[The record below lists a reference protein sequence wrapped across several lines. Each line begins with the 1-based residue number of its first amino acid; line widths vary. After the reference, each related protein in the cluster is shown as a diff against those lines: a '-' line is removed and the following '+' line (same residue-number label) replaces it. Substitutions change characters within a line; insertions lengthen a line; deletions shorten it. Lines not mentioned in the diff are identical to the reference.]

1 MPTCKVSRATAK
13 GKAYKA
19 VCNVDGKKVTI
30 QGGEDK
36 HRGKWGT
43 KGGKS
48 KGQVKSFKARHGEP
62 KSAKQFINKKN
73 WTSGSTIGKT
83 ISVPRKYF
91 RKSK

>member
-91 RKSK
+91 KSKK